1 MKLGVLLP
9 TVLQGNHQAK
19 TLANVL
25 NVNPYREYTFSGKRC
40 SHKVLVQTLEYR
52 GIPGYSR
59 TGTGRTETG
68 VWTTVSGSC
77 STGSSDSLC
86 APGLFIVIFVQLV
99 G

>member
-1 MKLGVLLP
+1 MGVLLP
-9 TVLQGNHQAK
+9 TVLKGNHQAK

-25 NVNPYREYTFSGKRC
+25 NASPYHEYTFSVKRC
-40 SHKVLVQTLEYR
+40 SHKVLVQTLEYG

-59 TGTGRTETG
+59 TGVGHTETEI
-68 VWTTVSGSC
+68 WTTVSGSC

-86 APGLFIVIFVQLV
+86 ESGLFIVIFVQLV